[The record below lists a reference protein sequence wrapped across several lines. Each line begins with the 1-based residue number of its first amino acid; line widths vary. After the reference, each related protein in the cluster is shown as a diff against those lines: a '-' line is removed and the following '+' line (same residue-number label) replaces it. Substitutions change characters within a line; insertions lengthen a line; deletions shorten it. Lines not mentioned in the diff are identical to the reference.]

1 MVTDEGR
8 SIEALLDFIEPC
20 SQPYAVIA
28 VSEKPALNN
37 VVRAM
42 RLGVDD
48 YLNWPIPQSSL
59 ANTVMS
65 ACDFVDKRSEA
76 EDAAVRA
83 KMALNRLSQRER
95 QVLKCI
101 ADGHRNKEIAGVL
114 GISPRTVEIHR
125 SNMINK
131 LQAKNAMDAVRIV
144 TGSGLMAAL

>member
-1 MVTDEGR
+1 MTDEGR

-20 SQPYAVIA
+20 IQPYAVIA
-28 VSEKPALNN
+28 VSEEPTLNN

-48 YLNWPIPQSSL
+48 YLNWPIPQASL
-59 ANTVMS
+59 TSTVIS
-65 ACDFVDKRSEA
+65 ACTVVEKRSDA
-76 EDAAVRA
+76 ETAAVRT
-83 KMALNRLSQRER
+83 KLALNRLSQRER
-95 QVLKCI
+95 QVLKFI
-101 ADGHRNKEIAGVL
+101 AGGHTNKEIGGVL

-144 TGSGLMAAL
+144 TGSGLMTAL